1 MKAALHPAAAGLL
14 LALATAGCAGPPAAT
29 GWPADLRI
37 VGDGWPRPGDPC
49 RVIGETAATVD
60 LLDHGATLV
69 GCRSG
74 DDAAA
79 LAGGRTVGTI
89 GGVTLVSVPARAAG
103 DGDGRGDATVA
114 GTTFHATAV
123 LGCARFRDAGPT
135 LCEAGVRR
143 HGPGGTATVVV
154 LWPGGDRRVLLF
166 DRDARPIGAEPRPG
180 ETAVPAVSGTR
191 VEDTTVVT
199 VGQERY
205 DVPDVF
211 VLGD

>member
-1 MKAALHPAAAGLL
+1 MTARRPAASLL
-14 LALATAGCAGPPAAT
+14 LALALTGCATPPAAPD
-29 GWPADLRI
+29 WPADLRI

-60 LLDHGATLV
+60 LLDHDATLV
-69 GCRSG
+69 GCRSAA
-74 DDAAA
+74 DAAA
-79 LAGGRTVGTI
+79 LGGRTVGTI
-89 GGVTLVSVPARAAG
+89 GGVTLVSVPARRAG

-114 GTTFHATAV
+114 GTAFHATAV
-123 LGCARFRDAGPT
+123 LRCARFRDTGPA

-143 HGPGGTATVVV
+143 HGPGGTATVEV

-191 VEDTTVVT
+191 VDDTTVVT